1 MAFFFKYMYYQLVIK
16 ISNCD
21 NNKMSR
27 KNVFIA
33 NDKKLPAR
41 FIGILLVLAIF
52 IFFFFPF
59 YGLTLRYYIG
69 STISKGLN
77 FLGTGCLVLGI
88 VTLAIG
94 IISVLTGRSLNIKWI
109 IMGVVLLWVGCWCT
123 DSVIEFFGI
132 VIGDSTSSGGSGYH

>member
-1 MAFFFKYMYYQLVIK
+1 
-16 ISNCD
+16 
-21 NNKMSR
+21 MSR
-27 KNVFIA
+27 KNYLIA
-33 NDKKLPAR
+33 NDKKLSTR
-41 FIGILLVLAIF
+41 YIGILLVLVIF

-69 STISKGLN
+69 SVISKGLN

-88 VTLAIG
+88 VTLTIG
-94 IISVLTGRSLNIKWI
+94 FISILTGRSINTKWM
-109 IMGVVLLWVGCWCT
+109 IMGIVLIWIGCWCT

>member
-1 MAFFFKYMYYQLVIK
+1 
-16 ISNCD
+16 
-21 NNKMSR
+21 MSR

-69 STISKGLN
+69 SVISKGLN
-77 FLGTGCLVLGI
+77 FLGTGCLVFGAVILG
-88 VTLAIG
+88 IG
-94 IISVLTGRSLNIKWI
+94 IISVLVGRNLNTKWI
-109 IMGVVLLWVGCWCT
+109 IMGIVLIWVGCWCT